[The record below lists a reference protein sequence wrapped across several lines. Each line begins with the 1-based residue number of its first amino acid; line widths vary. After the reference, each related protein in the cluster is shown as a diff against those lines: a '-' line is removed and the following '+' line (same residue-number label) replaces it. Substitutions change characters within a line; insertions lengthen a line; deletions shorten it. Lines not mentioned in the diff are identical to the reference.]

1 MNVRRIVSLVAL
13 LFLVLVTTASAA
25 VLDEIAR
32 DFKPLSGYVIMPVD
46 GEYLIDKDATSRVA
60 VGDLFTVVKPGEKII
75 HPVTKEVLGTLDE
88 LKGTLQVTRVKSGYS
103 YARPV
108 GKDQKVERGDVVT
121 RYEKIPARFWDY
133 TGKGQAFFGNLKSA
147 LPALEWQDYAA
158 AQANRPQVPSAL
170 PEQGAALVF
179 ILRHD
184 GLEVRDGG
192 FQALHAYPVPE
203 GLTAGA
209 SMRTMET
216 AAAAAV
222 AGGATLEERLLAL
235 EQQQARI
242 AQGLPAPE
250 SNAPYRLEETQAAS
264 KRGVAYEAAFPGF
277 KSLGN
282 LAGVTHMADFLRD
295 GDRLLMAATDG
306 KQCQVYTVDEK
317 LAPLGRADTSYVA
330 TILAVHWWRPTAG
343 DVPMLAVTAW
353 NDRRLESALFALQGD
368 RLVLL
373 AEHFPYIFGSF
384 DRDGDGVSEVL
395 LSQSFDAE
403 TFFGPQISEMRL
415 VKGELESSSPTF
427 DLPRD
432 FTVQGSLFADLT
444 GDGRLETVTVRNGF
458 LRVYDGK
465 KELYK
470 TPKQLGG
477 SLSSL
482 SYPIDPDS
490 RDPQTGFASFEVPPV
505 AVDLDGD
512 GQRELVAVAS
522 DRSSFGAPGV
532 GPGVKK
538 SWLSVLKYRD
548 GMFVKGTIGEELD
561 TPLQGLYVTADRVLF
576 VATEPPSLLGQGGAS
591 HLLSFPLSR

>member
-1 MNVRRIVSLVAL
+1 LNVLRIIFLVAL

-46 GEYLIDKDATSRVA
+46 GEYLIDKDASHRVS
-60 VGDLFTVVKPGEKII
+60 VGDLFTVVKPGGKII
-75 HPVTKEVLGTLDE
+75 HPVTKEVLGTRDE
-88 LKGTLQVTRVKSGYS
+88 VMGVRQVTRVKSGYS

-133 TGKGQAFFGNLKSA
+133 TGKGQAFFGELKST
-147 LPALEWQDYAA
+147 LPALEWQDYAVS
-158 AQANRPQVPSAL
+158 QANRPQAPSAL

-203 GLTAGA
+203 GLAAGA
-209 SMRTMET
+209 SAATRTMET
-216 AAAAAV
+216 AASAAAAV
-222 AGGATLEERLLAL
+222 GATLEERLLAL
-235 EQQQARI
+235 EQQQARVS
-242 AQGLPAPE
+242 APQKE
-250 SNAPYRLEETQAAS
+250 APYRLEEPRVVA
-264 KRGVAYEAAFPGF
+264 KPGVAYEAAFPGF
-277 KSLGN
+277 RSLGN
-282 LAGVTHMADFLRD
+282 LDGVTHMADFLRD
-295 GDRLLMAATDG
+295 RDRLLMAATDG
-306 KQCQVYTVDEK
+306 KQCQVYEVDEK
-317 LAPLGRADTSYVA
+317 LAPLSRADTSYA
-330 TILAVHWWRPTAG
+330 ANILAVHWWRPTPAG
-343 DVPMLAVTAW
+343 APMLAVTAW
-353 NDRRLESALFALQGD
+353 SGRRVESALFALQGE

-373 AEHFPYIFGSF
+373 AEHLPSIFGAF
-384 DRDGDGVSEVL
+384 DRDGDGVAELL

-403 TFFGPQISEMRL
+403 TFFGHRISEMRL
-415 VKGELESSSPTF
+415 VKGELEFSSPTF

-432 FTVQGSLFADLT
+432 FTVQGSLFVDLT
-444 GDGRLETVTVRNGF
+444 GDGRLETVTVRHGF

-470 TPKQLGG
+470 TPKQMGG

-512 GQRELVAVAS
+512 GQREMVAVAS

-548 GMFVKGTIGEELD
+548 GMFVRGTIGEELD
-561 TPLQGLYVTADRVLF
+561 TPLQGLHVTADRVLF
-576 VATEPPSLLGQGGAS
+576 VATEPPSMLGQGGAS

>member
-1 MNVRRIVSLVAL
+1 MNVLRIVFAVAL

-46 GEYLIDKDATSRVA
+46 GEYLIDKDASHRVS

-88 LKGTLQVTRVKSGYS
+88 VKGVLQVTRVKSGYS

-133 TGKGQAFFGNLKSA
+133 TGKGQAFFAELKST
-147 LPALEWQDYAA
+147 LPALEWQDYAVS
-158 AQANRPQVPSAL
+158 QAKRPQAPSAL
-170 PEQGAALVF
+170 PEQGAALIF

-184 GLEVRDGG
+184 GLEVRDSG

-203 GLTAGA
+203 RLTAGA
-209 SMRTMET
+209 S
-216 AAAAAV
+216 ASAV
-222 AGGATLEERLLAL
+222 GATLEERLLAL
-235 EQQQARI
+235 EQQQARVS
-242 AQGLPAPE
+242 APQKE
-250 SNAPYRLEETQAAS
+250 APYRLEEPQVAA
-264 KRGVAYEAAFPGF
+264 KPGVAYEAAFPGF
-277 KSLGN
+277 RSLGN
-282 LAGVTHMADFLRD
+282 LDGVTHMADFLRD

-306 KQCQVYTVDEK
+306 KQCQIYEVDEK
-317 LAPLGRADTSYVA
+317 LAPLSRADTSYA
-330 TILAVHWWRPTAG
+330 ANILAVHWWRPTPAG
-343 DVPMLAVTAW
+343 APMLAVTAW
-353 NDRRLESALFALQGD
+353 SGRRVESALFALQGE

-373 AEHFPYIFGSF
+373 AEHLPSIFGAF
-384 DRDGDGVSEVL
+384 DRDGDGVTELL

-403 TFFGPQISEMRL
+403 TFFGHRISEMRL
-415 VKGELESSSPTF
+415 VKGELEFSSPTF

-432 FTVQGSLFADLT
+432 FTVQGSLFVDLT
-444 GDGRLETVTVRNGF
+444 GDGRLETVTVRHGF
-458 LRVYDGK
+458 LHVYDGK
-465 KELYK
+465 QELYK
-470 TPKQLGG
+470 TPKQMGG

-576 VATEPPSLLGQGGAS
+576 VATEPPSMLGQGGAS

>member
-1 MNVRRIVSLVAL
+1 VLRIVFAVAL
-13 LFLVLVTTASAA
+13 LFLVIVTTASGA

-46 GEYLIDKDATSRVA
+46 GEYLIDKDASHRVS

-88 LKGTLQVTRVKSGYS
+88 VKGTLQVTRLKSGYS

-108 GKDQKVERGDVVT
+108 GANQKVERGDVIT
-121 RYEKIPARFWDY
+121 RYEKIPALFWDY
-133 TGKGQAFFGNLKSA
+133 TGKGQAFFGELKST
-147 LPALEWQDYAA
+147 LPALEWQDYAV
-158 AQANRPQVPSAL
+158 AQADRPQVPSAL
-170 PEQGAALVF
+170 PEQEAALVF

-184 GLEVRDGG
+184 GLEVRDGR
-192 FQALHAYPVPE
+192 FQTLHAYPVPGE
-203 GLTAGA
+203 LTAAA
-209 SMRTMET
+209 SAATPNMET
-216 AAAAAV
+216 AAAAAGAV
-222 AGGATLEERLLAL
+222 GATLEERLLAL
-235 EQQQARI
+235 EQQARI

-250 SNAPYRLEETQAAS
+250 SNAPYRLEDTQAAS

-282 LAGVTHMADFLRD
+282 LAEVTHMADFLRD

-306 KQCQVYTVDEK
+306 KQCQIYEVDEK
-317 LAPLGRADTSYVA
+317 LAPLARADTSYA
-330 TILAVHWWRPTAG
+330 ANILAVHWWRPTPAG
-343 DVPMLAVTAW
+343 APMLAVTAW
-353 NDRRLESALFALQGD
+353 SGRRVESALFALQGE

-373 AEHFPYIFGSF
+373 AEHLPSIFGAF
-384 DRDGDGVSEVL
+384 DRDGDGVAELL

-403 TFFGPQISEMRL
+403 TFFGHRISEMRL
-415 VKGELESSSPTF
+415 VKGELEFSSPTF

-432 FTVQGSLFADLT
+432 FTVQGSLFVDLT
-444 GDGRLETVTVRNGF
+444 GDGRLETVTVRHGF

-470 TPKQLGG
+470 TPKQMGG

-561 TPLQGLYVTADRVLF
+561 TPLQGLHVTADRVLF
-576 VATEPPSLLGQGGAS
+576 VATEPPSMLGQGGAS